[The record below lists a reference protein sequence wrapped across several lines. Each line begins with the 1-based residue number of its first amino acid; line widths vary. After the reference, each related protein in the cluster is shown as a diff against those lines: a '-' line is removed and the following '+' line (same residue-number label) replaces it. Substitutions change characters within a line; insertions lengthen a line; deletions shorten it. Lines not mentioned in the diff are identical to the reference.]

1 MRHAVLT
8 LVIAALGSQAFAAK
22 PRHRRH
28 SKPQAH
34 RSAKAVAKALNPSG
48 QVTVR
53 KGDSASSIARAHGL
67 SLAQLMDLNPGVNLA
82 RLSLGQRL
90 TIGSP
95 APALESLPETPVLAA
110 IQTGNLLPETPTQDI
125 PGTLGPQSRLDQAL
139 KASPA
144 SIAGLTQPVVPETP
158 EAPAPPPFEPA
169 DPNHLDLLWPVETR
183 TISSAWG
190 PRMRTRVVRV
200 KQAAARKSKK
210 RRVRYRGRHR
220 GLDLNAPLGTDVY
233 AAQDGVVI
241 AMGRH
246 RQYGNYI
253 TVDHGNG
260 VITHYA
266 HHRANFVQV
275 GDIVRR
281 GQKIAEVGRTGN
293 ATGPHLHFELRLGGE
308 HQNPLPYLNDVEEI
322 PAELVAQ
329 NALVGES
336 RR

>member
-28 SKPQAH
+28 SKPAPRH
-34 RSAKAVAKALNPSG
+34 AAKPAAKPAG
-48 QVTVR
+48 TYQVR
-53 KGDSASSIARAHGL
+53 KGDTAASIARAHSL
-67 SLAQLMDLNPGVNLA
+67 SLGALMDLNPGVNLA
-82 RLSLGQRL
+82 RLSLGQQL
-90 TIGSP
+90 AVAEP
-95 APALESLPETPVLAA
+95 LPPLEALPETPALAA
-110 IQTGNLLPETPTQDI
+110 LLPQNLLPETPNQNVPD
-125 PGTLGPQSRLDQAL
+125 TLGPQSRLDQAL

-144 SIAGLTQPVVPETP
+144 SIAGLTQPVVPDTA
-158 EAPAPPPFEPA
+158 EARPAGPAFEPA
-169 DPNHLDLLWPVETR
+169 DPARLDLLWPVETR

-200 KQAAARKSKK
+200 KQASAKKSGKK
-210 RRVRYRGRHR
+210 RRVRYRGSHR
-220 GLDLNAPLGTDVY
+220 GVDLNAPLGTDVY
-233 AAQDGVVI
+233 AAQDGQVV
-241 AMGRH
+241 ATGRH
-246 RQYGNYI
+246 RQYGNFI

-260 VITHYA
+260 VVTLYA

-293 ATGPHLHFELRLGGE
+293 ATGPHLHFELRLQGE
-308 HQNPLPYLNDVEEI
+308 HLNPLPFLNDLEEI

-329 NALVGES
+329 NALVGDG